1 MGSLSGTEK
10 NTVSVRGQPQH
21 WNIHCWTLHKLI
33 TSFIFTA
40 NFINTKR
47 KFYQFIVKPFINM
60 PLISTLN
67 VYFSIIFVAAES
79 INTYLRFK
87 I

>member
-33 TSFIFTA
+33 TSFIFRA
-40 NFINTKR
+40 YFINTEIT
-47 KFYQFIVKPFINM
+47 FYQYTIEIIAEFLVKPIINM
-60 PLISTLN
+60 A
-67 VYFSIIFVAAES
+67 IIFPFEC
-79 INTYLRFK
+79 IF
-87 I
+87 